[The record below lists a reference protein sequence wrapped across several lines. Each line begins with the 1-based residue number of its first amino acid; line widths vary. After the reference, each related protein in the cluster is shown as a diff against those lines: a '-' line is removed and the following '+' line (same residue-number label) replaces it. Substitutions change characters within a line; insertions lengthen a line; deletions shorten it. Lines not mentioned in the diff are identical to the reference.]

1 MDKDY
6 ISIQDKEKINK
17 IISKEKNIINRKGKS
32 VSEEELAKTLGIGE
46 GDNKQAKEEGLEF
59 SFSEAWKKHTKG
71 EPIGFNK
78 QDNDDIIILEQAKDR
93 IKKEMGKEKS
103 ESFFKNI
110 EKQSS
115 EEQAKILNEY
125 IKQNLITQ
133 GKEEKG
139 IKADLTNKDLVK
151 AYNENTD
158 RIVDALDGKKA
169 KTSTVVNQNNINNN
183 SGGKQP
189 QQINKNQYSTKR
201 K

>member
-1 MDKDY
+1 LQKIKFDDDEEKMK
-6 ISIQDKEKINK
+6 KEIGIKVFKQITKIKGKRN
-17 IISKEKNIINRKGKS
+17 IDELGRLLGLDEDVLAKEVEEEGVSWESASMRSTRSESTKNIY
-32 VSEEELAKTLGIGE
+32 ET
-46 GDNKQAKEEGLEF
+46 KEDLIL
-59 SFSEAWKKHTKG
+59 KKA
-71 EPIGFNK
+71 
-78 QDNDDIIILEQAKDR
+78 QDRFE
-93 IKKEMGKEKS
+93 KEMGKEKS

>member
-1 MDKDY
+1 MRTVR
-6 ISIQDKEKINK
+6 KELTG
-17 IISKEKNIINRKGKS
+17 SLYETKEDLI
-32 VSEEELAKTLGIGE
+32 L
-46 GDNKQAKEEGLEF
+46 
-59 SFSEAWKKHTKG
+59 KK
-71 EPIGFNK
+71 
-78 QDNDDIIILEQAKDR
+78 AKDR
-93 IKKEMGKEKS
+93 FEKEMGKENA
-103 ESFFKNI
+103 ESFFENI

-139 IKADLTNKDLVK
+139 IKADLTNKDLAKV
-151 AYNENTD
+151 YTENTD
-158 RIVDALDGKKA
+158 RLVDALDGKKA

-183 SGGKQP
+183 NSGGKQP